1 MVERSELAP
10 GGWDWF
16 GNIREPMRRVGG
28 RVAEFFAPR
37 SEAATTEDAYEIAVE
52 LPGVGDSDVNVEV
65 HQGVLTISG
74 EKKSSREES
83 GKNFYFSERT
93 YGRFSRAFRLPAD
106 ANPETAQAEHKD
118 GVLTVRIAKLVPKAP
133 DVRKISVK
141 RG

>member
-1 MVERSELAP
+1 MGAC
-10 GGWDWF
+10 
-16 GNIREPMRRVGG
+16 
-28 RVAEFFAPR
+28 AEFFAPR